1 MPAPAWS
8 TSLVRGVR
16 GELDAG
22 GRASLG
28 RGVVA
33 GDFGDDGTIGRSEH
47 GGHAQ
52 RGDRSFWSRFANPQM
67 GVLGQYGLSDSLML
81 GVGGVYDGQFQVMG
95 ELFLNQATDLVVNL
109 NLVASP

>member
-1 MPAPAWS
+1 
-8 TSLVRGVR
+8 
-16 GELDAG
+16 
-22 GRASLG
+22 
-28 RGVVA
+28 
-33 GDFGDDGTIGRSEH
+33 
-47 GGHAQ
+47 
-52 RGDRSFWSRFANPQM
+52 M